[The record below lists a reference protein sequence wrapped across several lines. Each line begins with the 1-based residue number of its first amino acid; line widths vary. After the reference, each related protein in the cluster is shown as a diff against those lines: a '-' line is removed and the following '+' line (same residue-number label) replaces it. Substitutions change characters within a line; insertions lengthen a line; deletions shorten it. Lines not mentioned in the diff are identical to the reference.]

1 MEADPDFD
9 LLVAWREGDPAAGN
23 LLFDRHFRSLHRF
36 FRNKSSNEV
45 DDLVQQTFL
54 ACVEARDRFQGHSS
68 FRTYLFA
75 AARNILFKSYRRAA
89 VQAGCDPG
97 ELTLEAVGP
106 TPSSALGRKAD
117 ERILLSALRRL
128 SLDNQIAIEL
138 YHFEGMTGPQ
148 LAEVLG
154 LPEPAVRSRLR
165 RALEQLREHAA
176 AVAEDPTAL
185 ADTQSRISQ
194 WARDVRGEVA

>member
-1 MEADPDFD
+1 MRETE
-9 LLVAWREGDPAAGN
+9 LQLVVT
-23 LLFDRHFRSLHRF
+23 S
-36 FRNKSSNEV
+36 
-45 DDLVQQTFL
+45 
-54 ACVEARDRFQGHSS
+54 
-68 FRTYLFA
+68 
-75 AARNILFKSYRRAA
+75 
-89 VQAGCDPG
+89 
-97 ELTLEAVGP
+97 
-106 TPSSALGRKAD
+106 TPSLESELDCFKRLVERQRVDGLIFARTRKAD

-148 LAEVLG
+148 LAEVLD

-176 AVAEDPTAL
+176 AVADDPNAL